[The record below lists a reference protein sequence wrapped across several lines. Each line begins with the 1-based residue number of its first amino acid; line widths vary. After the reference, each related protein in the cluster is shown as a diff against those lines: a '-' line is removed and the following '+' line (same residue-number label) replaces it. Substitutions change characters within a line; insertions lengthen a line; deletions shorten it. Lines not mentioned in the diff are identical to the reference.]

1 MQLSIEII
9 QVKFVWNREINRS
22 ISFLPG
28 HSVPFSNGR
37 TKDLIHFVNIFN
49 ICYSLFSF
57 FFFFFFN
64 YSRYSPGCIQR
75 TLLLLLEPVSLTL
88 VLLEKPETK
97 TMKNIF
103 RSDTVILFR
112 FSVVSLPW
120 PLRANWRSQFFLK
133 DLPFLGWFRLSVQNL
148 VC

>member
-49 ICYSLFSF
+49 ICFSLFSLF
-57 FFFFFFN
+57 FFFQLFEVLSWVHPKNSASITRASQPNAGLVGKTRNKDDEKYFQV
-64 YSRYSPGCIQR
+64 RYSNFI
-75 TLLLLLEPVSLTL
+75 
-88 VLLEKPETK
+88 
-97 TMKNIF
+97 
-103 RSDTVILFR
+103 
-112 FSVVSLPW
+112 
-120 PLRANWRSQFFLK
+120 
-133 DLPFLGWFRLSVQNL
+133 
-148 VC
+148 